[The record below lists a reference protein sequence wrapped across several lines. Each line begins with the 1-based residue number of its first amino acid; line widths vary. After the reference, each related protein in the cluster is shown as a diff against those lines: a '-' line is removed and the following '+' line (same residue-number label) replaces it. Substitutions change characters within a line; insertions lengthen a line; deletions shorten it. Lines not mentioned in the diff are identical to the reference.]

1 VNRVNG
7 AVRLRSRLVLL
18 LVTLLAAA
26 PNARAQNITR
36 SEYIRY
42 VPLRYPRLVRQT
54 AASVELQLFG
64 DTAAAEYADAAPRN
78 GIDDRRDVVLSALAA
93 RFGPY
98 LVRNT
103 SALPMDWKKFRDG
116 ARVFPLHIDEWET
129 SSSPIALTHSS
140 EIDMGAVGNSPCTAA
155 TAPSRALPV
164 NDDCLL
170 VRLLHDF
177 DPDAPSNEYYRR
189 SAVSP
194 STVPFSVLYFDFPGD
209 DPQSW
214 KREYDAG
221 ISTQLARRYSTYPH
235 VYVHPFVT
243 RRGSGDAK
251 GYELLLQF
259 WFFYPFNDGANKHE
273 GDWEHINVAIAPRSL
288 VAQPLAASDVRA
300 MLDRRPNE
308 LGGQDP
314 LVIRRVEHFIH
325 DHVMTL
331 DYSTPNAYLPR
342 SEWKAE
348 FERMPKER
356 VGEAKLVA
364 AIRQRTYADRAESVI
379 NTHPIGFIGG
389 DSKGPELILA
399 PPGSRNRDSHGT
411 YPFTGLYKDVGPAG
425 ATEQI
430 RRRLDIHQHPPGGTT
445 PWPGF
450 VERFDESSRLELV
463 PDWERIVDLVREDP
477 AVRREWSW
485 LLLPI
490 RWGFPATVSP
500 FAGIIGNAETG
511 NLSPVGPSFSGGWNR
526 SGASTGFSA
535 YEPNEFSAAF
545 PLAPT
550 DVIRNDFGFFNSVL
564 LVFTALPPFDLLYKG
579 ILHPVRAALPPP
591 AAPVFAPVTP
601 ENFRVFGLGAGVST
615 QFLGDEWAFLL
626 FNRKQFPAL
635 AAGLTSAGLDTTSF
649 DATAVV
655 ANSTSP
661 IYQVTS
667 ILGPRFITLNSVRYS
682 TSILGADFKSTT
694 GPLLVPVRGTLK
706 FWEYSG
712 SVRYNLLTRAVQPYA
727 KVGFGLSWYRL
738 TDVRVAGT
746 PLATPDA
753 DWVRKPSIS
762 PLSNVFPNTWHYGA
776 GVEIIPVH
784 PRAPLTGV
792 SVGLQLEWAVYNH
805 SLGLGD
811 LTIPSELALTRDISI
826 HRQTLAAILVIAF

>member
-1 VNRVNG
+1 MNRLN
-7 AVRLRSRLVLL
+7 AAAQPRSRRV
-18 LVTLLAAA
+18 LLAAA
-26 PNARAQNITR
+26 LLAIAPDARAQNITR
-36 SEYIRY
+36 HDYIRY

-64 DTAAAEYADAAPRN
+64 DTAAAGYADASPRN

-103 SALPMDWKKFRDG
+103 SALPMNWKKFRDE
-116 ARVFPLHIDEWET
+116 ARTFPLQIDEWET
-129 SSSPIALTHSS
+129 SSSPFALAHSS
-140 EIDMGAVGNSPCTAA
+140 EIDMAAVGSQPCTSTA
-155 TAPSRALPV
+155 APSQALPV

-177 DPDAPSNEYYRR
+177 DPDAPSNEYYKR

-194 STVPFSVLYFDFPGD
+194 STVPFTVLYFDFPGD

-214 KREYDAG
+214 KREYEAA
-221 ISTQLARRYSTYPH
+221 ISTQLAHRYATYPH

-243 RRGSGDAK
+243 RRSSGDTK
-251 GYELLLQF
+251 DYELLFQF

-273 GDWEHINVAIAPRSL
+273 GDWEHINVAIAPRSM
-288 VAQPLAASDVRA
+288 VTRPLAASDVRA
-300 MLDRRPNE
+300 MLARRPDD
-308 LGGQDP
+308 LGGDDP

-331 DYSTPNAYLPR
+331 DYSLPNAYLPR

-348 FERMPKER
+348 LERMPNER
-356 VGEAKLVA
+356 VGEGKLAA
-364 AIRQRTYADRAESVI
+364 AIRQRTYADGAETMI

-430 RRRLDIHQHPPGGTT
+430 RRRLDIHEHPPGATAR
-445 PWPGF
+445 WPDF

-463 PDWERIVDLVREDP
+463 PDWERIVDLVRQDP
-477 AVRREWSW
+477 ASRREWSW

-490 RWGFPATVSP
+490 RWGFPATASP

-511 NLSPVGPSFSGGWNR
+511 NLAPVGPSFSGGWNR
-526 SGASTGFSA
+526 SGPSAGFSA
-535 YEPNEFSAAF
+535 YEPNQFSAAF

-550 DVIRNDFGFFNSVL
+550 DVIRNDLGFFNAVL
-564 LVFTALPPFDLLYKG
+564 VVFTALPPFDLLYKG

-591 AAPVFAPVTP
+591 AAPIFAPVTP
-601 ENFRVFGLGAGVST
+601 ENFRVFGIGAGVST
-615 QFLGDEWAFLL
+615 HFLSDEWAFLL
-626 FNRKQFPAL
+626 FNEKQFPSL
-635 AAGLTSAGLDTTSF
+635 FAGLSAAGLDTTSF

-655 ANSTSP
+655 GNSTSP
-661 IYQVTS
+661 VYQVIS
-667 ILGPRFITLNSVRYS
+667 VLGPRFITQNSIRYS
-682 TSILGADFKSTT
+682 TSVLGADFSNTST
-694 GPLLVPVRGTLK
+694 PLVLPVRGTLK
-706 FWEYSG
+706 FWEYAG
-712 SVRYNLLTRAVQPYA
+712 SVRYNLLTRAVQPYV
-727 KVGFGLSWYRL
+727 KLGFGLSWYRL
-738 TDVRVAGT
+738 TDVRVGGT
-746 PLATPDA
+746 PITPADA

-762 PLSNVFPNTWHYGA
+762 PLSNLFPNTWHYGA

-792 SVGLQLEWAVYNH
+792 SLGLQLEWAMYNH

-826 HRQTLAAILVIAF
+826 HRHAVSAIVVIAF